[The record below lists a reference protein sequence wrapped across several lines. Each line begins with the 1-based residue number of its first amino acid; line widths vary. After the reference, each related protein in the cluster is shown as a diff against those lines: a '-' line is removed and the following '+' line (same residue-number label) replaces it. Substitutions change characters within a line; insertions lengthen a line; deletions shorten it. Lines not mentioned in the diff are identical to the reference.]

1 MKLFARIRTAS
12 SAEAR
17 HRPKPPTLHAWA
29 LEPRILF
36 DGAAAVSADAAQADA
51 APTADQAPS
60 ALDAQHLLDAAAACN
75 FPEATADQST
85 TVIFV
90 DSRVRDADTLLA
102 GADPRAEIVML
113 EVGRDGVRQMADYLA
128 DRRDISAISIV
139 AEGSEANIWLGNA
152 WLNNDSI
159 ADYAAQLDMIGKAL
173 AADGDLQIYSC
184 NLGRGTEGSAF
195 ARTLAD
201 LTGADVAVSDNRT
214 GAGGDWTLEVRTGD
228 VLAPAAFSAS
238 AMADY
243 DYTLATVTVINNND
257 SGAGSLR
264 AAIGSA
270 SSGDTITFNAGMTIT
285 LSSGQLSIGQNLTID
300 GDLDDNGSADV
311 TVDANYTSRVFS
323 ITSGTVSLD
332 GLTITHGLV
341 SGNGGAYNSVN
352 GGDALGAGISVTG
365 AGTKVTFLHSTIT
378 GNVAAG
384 GGGNGGSDNG
394 TYGYGGGGGAGW
406 GTTVGGSGGAFNAST
421 PGASGS
427 AGTGGDGGFTSV
439 SSAKGRGGSSGVSG
453 AGGAGGTSGSANAGG
468 TGGTAGS
475 GGLSFIGGGGGGYG
489 SGGNGSAVVGRGGI
503 GAGALAIGSGATVY
517 MASTSITNNLGAG
530 GGGAG
535 GYGVDGGDGGAGV
548 GGIYNNGAFKYENA
562 TITHTSNYGDGGTG
576 GTSSGGNAGTAG
588 LGGNAGTEW
597 LDGPGSTAAWTP
609 PLALSSNPTLTFSTN
624 SSDITSD
631 DIARDGEGGSIVI
644 SDLNLDI
651 YTVDS
656 GINQQADL
664 RFVNYN
670 SLDMLTYEDGV
681 STAFY
686 GFVIKSA
693 DGSNFSLQALDVH
706 NWGNYSGATVKAEAF
721 DGGVSVGSITFSGNT
736 ASAFV
741 HLNQGDEMGSTFLN
755 VDEIRL
761 HLNDDSLSWLGVNN
775 IQVGSPV
782 SGPSITSATYDAST
796 NVLTVTGANMT
807 TGDTIDVSKL
817 TLTGEGGNSY
827 VLTSANVTASSATS
841 FAVTLNATDQINV
854 EGLLNKNGTSA
865 VGASAYNLAGAL
877 NWDATASAPADTT
890 GNTVTVSNVQTPT
903 ITGVTYDEST
913 HVLSVTGTNL
923 VRTVGA
929 ANDITVNK
937 LTFTGQGG
945 ATYTLTAATANVEIT
960 DATSFSVTL
969 AGADIA
975 GVEAL
980 LNKNGT
986 ASSGG
991 TTYNLSAADD
1001 WDSVIGSTNIQSL
1014 INGITVSGVPTITGS
1029 TYDASTGTLVV
1040 TGTDFEA
1047 KAGVLN
1053 DIAVSKLTLKGEGG
1067 NTYTLTSSD
1076 VERDS
1081 ATQFTV
1087 VLNAADQLAING
1099 LLNKS
1104 GVTAV
1109 SGTTYN
1115 LAAADDWD
1123 ANHTSGDTATPTTAV
1138 TVSNVQMPTVT
1149 SATYDASTGV
1159 LAVTGTHLVAASGA
1173 ANDITANKLTF
1184 TGLGGATYTL
1194 TDTSNVELSS
1204 ATAFTITL
1212 SATDKAAIN
1221 LIINKNGTSATDAST
1236 YNLAVADD
1244 WNTVIGNT
1252 DISDATGNGIT
1263 ASNAFAI
1270 PTLGGA
1276 GGTTAATEQVAVAV
1290 VPGLTVADA
1299 DSATLVSATVSL
1311 TGGFQSAEDSLGF
1324 TNDGST
1330 MGNISAAYNSG
1341 TGVLTLTSAGATAT
1355 LAQWQ
1360 AALRAVTYT
1369 DGSDNPNTAN
1379 RTVSVAVN
1387 DGSANSSAASQ
1398 TLTVSAVNDAPT
1410 AIALSATTASTYDS
1424 GSNIAIGSLSRTD
1437 VDGGGPTYSIVS
1449 VDANTSGATY
1459 DLFNI
1464 SGATLRA
1471 ASPSTTTPGNYT
1483 VVIRVNDGDNNYDQS
1498 FTITVSNTLVVD
1510 TTADDA
1516 DGGSTY
1522 AAEKA
1527 DGTGLSLREAVGIA
1541 NRAGGATISFA
1552 SGLGTVTLGSS
1563 VTIGE
1568 NIALDADVVNSITV
1582 GGDIAIASGKTLTV
1596 ANGSGDTL
1604 TLSGNI
1610 TGAGNLVK
1618 SGAGTQVL
1626 SGSNSYS
1633 GNTTVA
1639 AGTLSID
1646 GDANLGSDSATVSL
1660 SGGNLTIT
1668 SAGTLDDNLAMS
1680 AGATIT
1686 NANAVTLSGNITGN
1700 NALTKAGAG
1709 ELTLSGT
1716 NVLASS
1722 TVIGGTLTVAD
1733 STNLGAG
1740 AVTLNG
1746 GSLTVTGSGVTVSNA
1761 VALTGAGTISNAN
1774 TVALSGIV
1782 SGTGAL
1788 TKAGAGTLTLSG
1800 DNTYSG
1806 ATAVNDGTLVAAH
1819 NNALGTTAGS
1829 TTVASGAA
1837 LGLQGGV
1844 TVAEAV
1850 SAAGTGISSAGA
1862 IYNVS
1867 GTNILSGNVTLNGAT
1882 ILGVTSDQ
1890 LTIGGN
1896 IGGGF
1901 NITKAGAGALV
1912 LSGSNS
1918 YNNTS
1923 VSAGTLSLATDANL
1937 GSGAVTLVGGT
1948 TLIVTGA
1955 TTIDNALTLSGNA
1968 TLDNSTAV
1976 TLSGAISGAGTTLT
1990 KSGAGTL
1997 TLSSTSNSAATTT
2010 ALTVTGGT
2018 LSVGTATTMVGGTLT
2033 LNGGSLTITSAGNTF
2048 SNAIAL
2054 LADATITNASA
2065 ATLSGQLSGSAALTK
2080 AGAGTL
2086 TLSNTGNSSAASTLT
2101 VTAGTVSVA
2110 SDSRLLG
2117 GAVTL
2122 NGGTLNLANAGT
2134 IDNAIVLGSGN
2145 GTISVTN
2152 GTATLSGI
2160 ISGTGS
2166 LTKTG
2171 GPALTL
2177 SGNNSHSGG
2186 TTIRGANGVSI
2197 TGSST
2202 GAMNLG
2208 TGAVTVEGGSTLAI
2222 TGTGTTV
2229 SNNITLLDDSDPS
2242 TSATITNANAVT
2254 LSGILSGAEALNKA
2268 GAGTLTLTATNTHTG
2283 AVTVSAGGLTLEGG
2297 SSIGDSSAVTVDS
2310 GATLTLNGG
2319 NETIGSLAGAGNVV
2333 LSYRLTAGGD
2343 NTNTTFSGVISSTN
2357 TSGIDKF
2364 GTGTLTLSGAN
2375 TYTGSTTVSAGTLAL
2390 SGNSAIAD
2398 ASAVTVLNGG
2408 TLNVSGTETVGSIA
2422 GAGAIAL
2429 VGTLRAGGNNTS
2441 TEFSG
2446 AISGSGGGSLTK
2458 QGTGTLTLSGTNTYN
2473 GGTTIS
2479 AGTVIAGSTG
2489 ALAASGVDLAA
2500 GTTLTFVAS
2509 GSFGNY
2515 IALSGS
2521 ATINVGS
2528 GYAATLSNTI
2538 DGAFNLTKTGTG
2550 ALTVSGATTYSGTTT
2565 VSEGTLYVTGS
2576 LGATSSLSVASGATL
2591 GGTGSIFA
2599 ASSGNNLTMNDGAT
2613 LAPGVAGVNNGIGT
2627 LTVNG
2632 NLRVSGSTMI
2642 DVAGNGGVGGTDFDQ
2657 VMVNGTVALNGGSL
2671 TVSRVNSYTATNGAT
2686 YRIIDNDST
2695 DAVTGASGIF
2705 GSVAEGTDLTSNG
2718 DIYTVRY
2725 ASGTGND
2732 VVLTAVVNPS
2742 VTGVSATTADGSYNA
2757 GDTVTITVTFDRS
2770 VTVTGVP
2777 TLTLNTGQTATY
2789 AGGSGGTTLSFSYT
2803 VQAGDTSA
2811 DLDYGSTSSL
2821 ALNGGA
2827 ILDSSTSLA
2836 AVLTLASPGAANSLG
2851 ANKDI
2856 VVDTTAPAAPGLAL
2870 TSDSGSSNSDRITNI
2885 GAITVSGLEGGASWE
2900 YSTNGGSSWTTGSG
2914 SSFTLSGDGAKSV
2927 VLRQTDTTGNT
2938 SGSSSAYTF
2947 TLDTSATAPTLTLAE
2962 DNGSSNSDG
2971 ITNNAT
2977 VNLTGLETGAS
2988 WEFSSNGGTSWT
3000 AGSGS
3005 SFNLS
3010 GDGAK
3015 SVIVRQTDTAGNPSG
3030 NSAALAFNLDTS
3042 APTPPV
3048 GTLGVAENSANGTV
3062 VGSVSATDTLSVVYS
3077 LVDNANGRFVID
3089 AASGEVSVADGSQL
3103 DYEATASHA
3112 VTVRA
3117 TDAAGNSSDTVLTVA
3132 LTDAN
3137 DAPTGSV
3144 AISGTAVVG
3153 ETLSVSTTLADAD
3166 GLGSI
3171 VYTWTDGN
3179 GNILGTGSSLVLT
3192 QADVDKTIIV
3202 TASYTD
3208 GLGKVETVSSTAT
3221 LAVASVNATNATQ
3234 TVEFNSSSSGGF
3246 SSGSLTTGSQ
3256 IPSNLIQPINT
3267 GTGLG
3272 AGGAP
3277 TGPGGGSGGSG
3288 ALSAGG
3294 GLGGGLGGSSGAGGS
3309 FGFGPS
3315 IFSSSFGD
3323 SGTSSTGT
3331 QTTSLQMEAQL
3342 DSGSNNSFTIPAEA
3356 LLGLDTSTGVSFQA
3370 AQADGASLPSWVR
3383 FDSATGSLSLK
3394 EGSGERTVVKIT
3406 ATDGKGNQAVIT
3418 VVLKPQQQSGQRQ
3431 NGSDGRPG
3439 GEGRGGQGRPNQ
3451 SRPAGGEPR
3460 AQLGKMPLSAQL
3472 QAFGTQRTHQD
3483 ADALLENLARLFA
3496 EPRDAA

>member
-1 MKLFARIRTAS
+1 MKLFERIRTVS

-17 HRPKPPTLHAWA
+17 HRPKPPPLHAWA

-36 DGAAAVSADAAQADA
+36 DGAAAVSADAAQPDA
-51 APTADQAPS
+51 APTADQPPS

-90 DSRVRDADTLLA
+90 DCRVRDAETLLA
-102 GADPRAEIVML
+102 GADPRAEVVML
-113 EVGRDGVRQMADYLA
+113 EAGRDGVQQMADYLA
-128 DRRDISAISIV
+128 DRRDISAISII
-139 AEGSEANIWLGNA
+139 AEGGEANVWLGNA
-152 WLNNDSI
+152 WLNNGSI
-159 ADYAAQLDMIGKAL
+159 ADYAAQFDTIGKAL

-184 NLGRGTEGSAF
+184 NLGRGTDGATF
-195 ARTLAD
+195 AQTLAD

-228 VLAPAAFSAS
+228 LSAPAAFSAS

-243 DYTLATVTVINNND
+243 DYTLATITVINNND

-264 AAIGSA
+264 AAIASA

-421 PGASGS
+421 AGASGS

-439 SSAKGRGGSSGVSG
+439 PSAKGRGGSSGVSG
-453 AGGAGGTSGSANAGG
+453 AGGAGGTSGIANAGG

-503 GAGALAIGSGATVY
+503 AAGALAIGSGATVY

-548 GGIYNNGAFKYENA
+548 GGIYNNGTFKYENA

-588 LGGNAGTEW
+588 SGGNAGTEW

-609 PLALSSNPTLTFSTN
+609 PSPT
-624 SSDITSD
+624 
-631 DIARDGEGGSIVI
+631 
-644 SDLNLDI
+644 
-651 YTVDS
+651 
-656 GINQQADL
+656 
-664 RFVNYN
+664 
-670 SLDMLTYEDGV
+670 
-681 STAFY
+681 
-686 GFVIKSA
+686 
-693 DGSNFSLQALDVH
+693 
-706 NWGNYSGATVKAEAF
+706 
-721 DGGVSVGSITFSGNT
+721 
-736 ASAFV
+736 
-741 HLNQGDEMGSTFLN
+741 
-755 VDEIRL
+755 
-761 HLNDDSLSWLGVNN
+761 
-775 IQVGSPV
+775 
-782 SGPSITSATYDAST
+782 PSITSATYDASS

-817 TLTGEGGNSY
+817 TLTGEGGNTY
-827 VLTSANVTASSATS
+827 VLTSANVTATSATS

-854 EGLLNKNGTSA
+854 EGLLNKNGTSS

-890 GNTVTVSNVQTPT
+890 GNAVTVSNVQTPT
-903 ITGVTYDEST
+903 ITGVAYNEST

-1001 WDSVIGSTNIQSL
+1001 WDSVIGNTNIQSL
-1014 INGITVSGVPTITGS
+1014 TNGITVSGVPTITGS

-1087 VLNAADQLAING
+1087 VLNAADQLAVNG

-1104 GVTAV
+1104 GVNAV

-1123 ANHTSGDTATPTTAV
+1123 ANHTSGDTANPTTAV
-1138 TVSNVQMPTVT
+1138 TVSNIQIPTVT

-1173 ANDITANKLTF
+1173 TNDITANKLTF

-1204 ATAFTITL
+1204 ATAFTISL

-1221 LIINKNGTSATDAST
+1221 LIINKNGTIATDAST
-1236 YNLAVADD
+1236 YNLAAADD

-1263 ASNAFAI
+1263 ASNAFAM

-1311 TGGFQSAEDSLGF
+1311 IGGFQSAEDSLGF

-1341 TGVLTLTSAGATAT
+1341 SGVLTLTSAGATAT

-1449 VDANTSGATY
+1449 VDTNTSGATY

-1464 SGATLRA
+1464 SAATLRA
-1471 ASPSTTTPGNYT
+1471 ASPSTTTPGSYT

-1563 VTIGE
+1563 ITIGE

-1582 GGDIAIASGKTLTV
+1582 GGDISIASGKTLTV
-1596 ANGSGDTL
+1596 TNGSGDTL
-1604 TLSGNI
+1604 NLSGNI
-1610 TGAGNLVK
+1610 
-1618 SGAGTQVL
+1618 SGAGSLTKSGIGTLTL
-1626 SGSNSYS
+1626 SGTNNYS
-1633 GNTTVA
+1633 GNTTVS
-1639 AGTLSID
+1639 AGTLSIA
-1646 GDANLGSDSATVSL
+1646 GDANLGTATL
-1660 SGGNLTIT
+1660 ALNG
-1668 SAGTLDDNLAMS
+1668 GTLD
-1680 AGATIT
+1680 I
-1686 NANAVTLSGNITGN
+1686 
-1700 NALTKAGAG
+1700 
-1709 ELTLSGT
+1709 
-1716 NVLASS
+1716 
-1722 TVIGGTLTVAD
+1722 
-1733 STNLGAG
+1733 
-1740 AVTLNG
+1740 
-1746 GSLTVTGSGVTVSNA
+1746 
-1761 VALTGAGTISNAN
+1761 
-1774 TVALSGIV
+1774 
-1782 SGTGAL
+1782 
-1788 TKAGAGTLTLSG
+1788 
-1800 DNTYSG
+1800 
-1806 ATAVNDGTLVAAH
+1806 
-1819 NNALGTTAGS
+1819 
-1829 TTVASGAA
+1829 
-1837 LGLQGGV
+1837 
-1844 TVAEAV
+1844 
-1850 SAAGTGISSAGA
+1850 
-1862 IYNVS
+1862 
-1867 GTNILSGNVTLNGAT
+1867 
-1882 ILGVTSDQ
+1882 
-1890 LTIGGN
+1890 
-1896 IGGGF
+1896 
-1901 NITKAGAGALV
+1901 
-1912 LSGSNS
+1912 
-1918 YNNTS
+1918 
-1923 VSAGTLSLATDANL
+1923 
-1937 GSGAVTLVGGT
+1937 
-1948 TLIVTGA
+1948 TGA
-1955 TTIDNALTLSGNA
+1955 TTIDNAITLSANAIVKADAAATLSGNISGSFELTKTGSAKLILSGTNNSQSWTTTVSQGELNIDGHTNIGSGNITLDGGMLSLTGAGINNANGGGGSGFDFFANAVSIGAGGGTLYAHGAQWFITGALTGSGTLTSSGDGILLLNNASSFTGNISITNGLLGVYGSSTLGSGEITLANSTQLYVGGVSKTISNNIVLAGNA
-1968 TLDNSTAV
+1968 TLATDNQGTFNNAESFATGAV
-1976 TLSGAISGAGTTLT
+1976 ANFSGTISESGGARTLTLSNASTSNAILLSGTNTHSGGTTLDTNTTLSISSAGALGSGTTTLGAGSILNVTGISTLSHAVALTGSAKLQTDADTTISGNITGNGLTLT

-2010 ALTVTGGT
+2010 GLTVTGGT

-2086 TLSNTGNSSAASTLT
+2086 TLSNTGNSSAAATLA

-2117 GAVTL
+2117 GVVTL

-2134 IDNAIVLGSGN
+2134 IDNAIALGVGN

-2152 GTATLSGI
+2152 GAGTLSGNI
-2160 ISGTGS
+2160 TGTGS

-2171 GPALTL
+2171 GQLLTL
-2177 SGNNSHSGG
+2177 SGTNDYSGG
-2186 TTIRGANGVSI
+2186 TTVRGAGMSVTS
-2197 TGSST
+2197 
-2202 GAMNLG
+2202 GANLG
-2208 TGAVTVEGGSTLAI
+2208 SGTVALEAGLTI
-2222 TGTGTTV
+2222 TGTATV
-2229 SNNITLLDDSDPS
+2229 GNAIAINAD
-2242 TSATITNANAVT
+2242 ATITNANAVT
-2254 LSGILSGAEALNKA
+2254 LSGVLSGSSVLTKA
-2268 GAGTLTLTATNTHTG
+2268 GTGTLTLSGTNTQSG
-2283 AVTVSAGGLTLEGG
+2283 GVTVSAGGLTLEGG
-2297 SSIGDSSAVTVDS
+2297 SSIGDSSAVTVNS

-2398 ASAVTVLNGG
+2398 ASAVTVLNAG
-2408 TLNVSGTETVGSIA
+2408 TLSVSGTETVGSIA

-2550 ALTVSGATTYSGTTT
+2550 ALTLSGATTYSGTTT

-2695 DAVTGASGIF
+2695 DAVTGATGIF

-2777 TLTLNTGQTATY
+2777 TLTLNTGQAATY
-2789 AGGSGGTTLSFSYT
+2789 AGGTGGTTLSFSYT

-2811 DLDYGSTSSL
+2811 DLDYGATSSL
-2821 ALNGGA
+2821 ALNGGT

-3015 SVIVRQTDTAGNPSG
+3015 SVIVRQNDTAGNASG

-3042 APTPPV
+3042 APTTPV

-3062 VGSVSATDTLSVVYS
+3062 VGSVSATDTLIVVYS

-3103 DYEATASHA
+3103 DYEVAASHA

-3137 DAPTGSV
+3137 DAPTGDV
-3144 AISGTAVVG
+3144 TISGTAVVG

-3179 GNILGTGSSLVLT
+3179 GNILGNGSSLVLT

-3208 GLGKVETVSSTAT
+3208 GLGKVETVSSTT
-3221 LAVASVNATNATQ
+3221 TVAVASGNATNATQ
-3234 TVEFNSSSSGGF
+3234 TVEFNASSSGGF
-3246 SSGSLTTGSQ
+3246 SGGSFTTGSQ
-3256 IPSNLIQPINT
+3256 IPTNLIQPINT
-3267 GTGLG
+3267 GSGLG
-3272 AGGAP
+3272 AGGGTGGAP

-3288 ALSAGG
+3288 ALSTSG
-3294 GLGGGLGGSSGAGGS
+3294 GLGGGLGGSSGAGS

-3323 SGTSSTGT
+3323 SGMSSTGT
-3331 QTTSLQMEAQL
+3331 QTTSIQMEAQL
-3342 DSGSNNSFTIPAEA
+3342 DGGSSNNFTVPAEA

-3406 ATDGKGNQAVIT
+3406 ATDGKGNQTVIT
-3418 VVLKPQQQSGQRQ
+3418 VVLKPQQPVQRQ
-3431 NGSDGRPG
+3431 NGEGRPG
-3439 GEGRGGQGRPNQ
+3439 GQEGRGGQGRSNQ
-3451 SRPAGGEPR
+3451 SRPVGDEPR
-3460 AQLGKMPLSAQL
+3460 AQLGKMPLSTQL
-3472 QAFGTQRTHQD
+3472 QAFGTQRTYQD
-3483 ADALLENLARLFA
+3483 ADALLENLARVFA

>member
-36 DGAAAVSADAAQADA
+36 DGAAAVCADAAQADA

-113 EVGRDGVRQMADYLA
+113 EAGRDGVQQMADYLA

-139 AEGSEANIWLGNA
+139 AEGGEANVWLGNA

-159 ADYAAQLDMIGKAL
+159 ADYAAQLDTIGEAL

-184 NLGRGTEGSAF
+184 NLGRGAEGAAF
-195 ARTLAD
+195 AQTLAD
-201 LTGADVAVSDNRT
+201 LTGADVAVSDDRT
-214 GAGGDWTLEVRTGD
+214 GVGGDWTLEVRTGD
-228 VLAPAAFSAS
+228 ISVPAAFSAS
-238 AMADY
+238 SMADY
-243 DYTLATVTVINNND
+243 DYTLATVTVTNNND

-406 GTTVGGSGGAFNAST
+406 GTTVGGSGGAFNNAT

-427 AGTGGDGGFTSV
+427 AGTGGNGGFTSV
-439 SSAKGRGGSSGVSG
+439 SSASGKGGSSGVSG
-453 AGGAGGTSGSANAGG
+453 AGGAGGTSGGANAGG
-468 TGGTAGS
+468 TGGAAGS
-475 GGLSFIGGGGGGYG
+475 GGLGFIGGGGGGYG
-489 SGGNGSAVVGRGGI
+489 SGGNGNAVVGRGGI
-503 GAGALAIGSGATVY
+503 GAGALSIGSGATVY
-517 MASTSITNNLGAG
+517 MASTSITNNLGG

-548 GGIYNNGAFKYENA
+548 GGIYNNGTFKYENA

-588 LGGNAGTEW
+588 SGGNAGTEW

-609 PLALSSNPTLTFSTN
+609 PSPT
-624 SSDITSD
+624 
-631 DIARDGEGGSIVI
+631 
-644 SDLNLDI
+644 
-651 YTVDS
+651 
-656 GINQQADL
+656 
-664 RFVNYN
+664 
-670 SLDMLTYEDGV
+670 
-681 STAFY
+681 
-686 GFVIKSA
+686 
-693 DGSNFSLQALDVH
+693 
-706 NWGNYSGATVKAEAF
+706 
-721 DGGVSVGSITFSGNT
+721 
-736 ASAFV
+736 
-741 HLNQGDEMGSTFLN
+741 
-755 VDEIRL
+755 
-761 HLNDDSLSWLGVNN
+761 
-775 IQVGSPV
+775 
-782 SGPSITSATYDAST
+782 PSITSATYDASS

-817 TLTGEGGNSY
+817 TLTGEGGNTY
-827 VLTSANVTASSATS
+827 VLTSANVTATSATS

-890 GNTVTVSNVQTPT
+890 GNAVTVSNVQTPT
-903 ITGVTYDEST
+903 ITGVTYNEST

-923 VRTVGA
+923 VRTVGV

-960 DATSFSVTL
+960 DASSFSVTV

-975 GVEAL
+975 GVEGL

-1001 WDSVIGSTNIQSL
+1001 WDSVIGNTNIQSL
-1014 INGITVSGVPTITGS
+1014 TNAITVSGVPTITGS

-1087 VLNAADQLAING
+1087 VLNAADQLAVNG

-1123 ANHTSGDTATPTTAV
+1123 ANHTSGDTANPTAAV
-1138 TVSNVQMPTVT
+1138 TVSNIQIPTVT

-1159 LAVTGTHLVAASGA
+1159 LAVTGTHLVAANGA
-1173 ANDITANKLTF
+1173 TNDITVNKLTV

-1221 LIINKNGTSATDAST
+1221 LIINKNGTSATDAGT

-1244 WNTVIGNT
+1244 WDTVIGNT

-1263 ASNAFAI
+1263 ASNAFAM

-1311 TGGFQSAEDSLGF
+1311 TGGFQSAEDLLGF

-1341 TGVLTLTSAGATAT
+1341 SGVLTLTSAGATAT

-1387 DGSANSSAASQ
+1387 DGSANSSIASQ

-1437 VDGGGPTYSIVS
+1437 VDGGGPTYSVVS

-1516 DGGSTY
+1516 DSGSTY

-1582 GGDIAIASGKTLTV
+1582 GGDISIASGKTLTV
-1596 ANGSGDTL
+1596 TNGSGDTL

-1646 GDANLGSDSATVSL
+1646 GDANLGSDSGTVSL

-1668 SAGTLDDNLAMS
+1668 SAGTIDDNLAMS

-1686 NANAVTLSGNITGN
+1686 NANAVTLSGNLTGN

-1761 VALTGAGTISNAN
+1761 VALTGDGTITNAN
-1774 TVALSGIV
+1774 AVALSGIV

-1867 GTNILSGNVTLNGAT
+1867 GTNILSGNVTLTGAT
-1882 ILGVTSDQ
+1882 FLGVTSEQ

-1901 NITKAGAGALV
+1901 NITKAGAGTLV

-1923 VSAGTLSLATDANL
+1923 VSAGTLSLATDGNF
-1937 GSGAVTLVGGT
+1937 GSGAVTLAGGT
-1948 TLIVTGA
+1948 TLAVTGA

-1968 TLDNSTAV
+1968 TLDNSAAV
-1976 TLSGAISGAGTTLT
+1976 TLSGAIGGAGTTLT

-2018 LSVGTATTMVGGTLT
+2018 LSVGAATTMIGGTLT

-2086 TLSNTGNSSAASTLT
+2086 TLSNTGNSSAAATLT

-2134 IDNAIVLGSGN
+2134 IDNAIALGSGN
-2145 GTISVTN
+2145 GTINVTT
-2152 GTATLSGI
+2152 GAGTLSGI
-2160 ISGTGS
+2160 ISGSGS

-2171 GPALTL
+2171 GQLLTL
-2177 SGNNSHSGG
+2177 SGTNDYSGG
-2186 TTIRGANGVSI
+2186 TTVRGAAGMSVTSGANLGSGVVALEASLTI
-2197 TGSST
+2197 TG
-2202 GAMNLG
+2202 A
-2208 TGAVTVEGGSTLAI
+2208 A
-2222 TGTGTTV
+2222 TV
-2229 SNNITLLDDSDPS
+2229 SNAIAVNAD
-2242 TSATITNANAVT
+2242 ATITNANAVT
-2254 LSGILSGAEALNKA
+2254 LSGVLSGSNALIKA
-2268 GAGTLTLTATNTHTG
+2268 GAGTLSLTGTNTHTG
-2283 AVTVSAGGLTLEGG
+2283 AVAVSAGGLTLVGG

-2310 GATLTLNGG
+2310 GATLTLGG
-2319 NETIGSLAGAGNVV
+2319 GAETIGSLAGAGNVV
-2333 LSYRLTAGGD
+2333 LGYKLTLGGD
-2343 NTNTTFSGVISSTN
+2343 NTSSTFSGAISGAGN
-2357 TSGIDKF
+2357 GIDKF

-2375 TYTGSTTVSAGTLAL
+2375 SYTGSTRVSAGTLAL

-2398 ASAVTVLNGG
+2398 TSAVTVLNGG

-2500 GTTLTFVAS
+2500 GTTLTFAAS

-2521 ATINVGS
+2521 ATINQ
-2528 GYAATLSNTI
+2528 
-2538 DGAFNLTKTGTG
+2538 K
-2550 ALTVSGATTYSGTTT
+2550 
-2565 VSEGTLYVTGS
+2565 
-2576 LGATSSLSVASGATL
+2576 
-2591 GGTGSIFA
+2591 
-2599 ASSGNNLTMNDGAT
+2599 
-2613 LAPGVAGVNNGIGT
+2613 
-2627 LTVNG
+2627 
-2632 NLRVSGSTMI
+2632 
-2642 DVAGNGGVGGTDFDQ
+2642 
-2657 VMVNGTVALNGGSL
+2657 
-2671 TVSRVNSYTATNGAT
+2671 
-2686 YRIIDNDST
+2686 
-2695 DAVTGASGIF
+2695 
-2705 GSVAEGTDLTSNG
+2705 
-2718 DIYTVRY
+2718 
-2725 ASGTGND
+2725 
-2732 VVLTAVVNPS
+2732 
-2742 VTGVSATTADGSYNA
+2742 
-2757 GDTVTITVTFDRS
+2757 
-2770 VTVTGVP
+2770 
-2777 TLTLNTGQTATY
+2777 
-2789 AGGSGGTTLSFSYT
+2789 
-2803 VQAGDTSA
+2803 
-2811 DLDYGSTSSL
+2811 
-2821 ALNGGA
+2821 
-2827 ILDSSTSLA
+2827 
-2836 AVLTLASPGAANSLG
+2836 
-2851 ANKDI
+2851 
-2856 VVDTTAPAAPGLAL
+2856 
-2870 TSDSGSSNSDRITNI
+2870 
-2885 GAITVSGLEGGASWE
+2885 
-2900 YSTNGGSSWTTGSG
+2900 
-2914 SSFTLSGDGAKSV
+2914 
-2927 VLRQTDTTGNT
+2927 
-2938 SGSSSAYTF
+2938 
-2947 TLDTSATAPTLTLAE
+2947 
-2962 DNGSSNSDG
+2962 
-2971 ITNNAT
+2971 
-2977 VNLTGLETGAS
+2977 
-2988 WEFSSNGGTSWT
+2988 
-3000 AGSGS
+3000 
-3005 SFNLS
+3005 
-3010 GDGAK
+3010 
-3015 SVIVRQTDTAGNPSG
+3015 
-3030 NSAALAFNLDTS
+3030 
-3042 APTPPV
+3042 
-3048 GTLGVAENSANGTV
+3048 
-3062 VGSVSATDTLSVVYS
+3062 
-3077 LVDNANGRFVID
+3077 
-3089 AASGEVSVADGSQL
+3089 
-3103 DYEATASHA
+3103 
-3112 VTVRA
+3112 
-3117 TDAAGNSSDTVLTVA
+3117 
-3132 LTDAN
+3132 
-3137 DAPTGSV
+3137 
-3144 AISGTAVVG
+3144 
-3153 ETLSVSTTLADAD
+3153 
-3166 GLGSI
+3166 
-3171 VYTWTDGN
+3171 
-3179 GNILGTGSSLVLT
+3179 
-3192 QADVDKTIIV
+3192 
-3202 TASYTD
+3202 
-3208 GLGKVETVSSTAT
+3208 
-3221 LAVASVNATNATQ
+3221 
-3234 TVEFNSSSSGGF
+3234 
-3246 SSGSLTTGSQ
+3246 
-3256 IPSNLIQPINT
+3256 
-3267 GTGLG
+3267 
-3272 AGGAP
+3272 
-3277 TGPGGGSGGSG
+3277 
-3288 ALSAGG
+3288 
-3294 GLGGGLGGSSGAGGS
+3294 
-3309 FGFGPS
+3309 
-3315 IFSSSFGD
+3315 
-3323 SGTSSTGT
+3323 
-3331 QTTSLQMEAQL
+3331 
-3342 DSGSNNSFTIPAEA
+3342 
-3356 LLGLDTSTGVSFQA
+3356 
-3370 AQADGASLPSWVR
+3370 
-3383 FDSATGSLSLK
+3383 
-3394 EGSGERTVVKIT
+3394 
-3406 ATDGKGNQAVIT
+3406 
-3418 VVLKPQQQSGQRQ
+3418 
-3431 NGSDGRPG
+3431 
-3439 GEGRGGQGRPNQ
+3439 
-3451 SRPAGGEPR
+3451 
-3460 AQLGKMPLSAQL
+3460 
-3472 QAFGTQRTHQD
+3472 
-3483 ADALLENLARLFA
+3483 
-3496 EPRDAA
+3496 

>member
-1 MKLFARIRTAS
+1 MKLFERIRTVS

-51 APTADQAPS
+51 APTADQPPS

-102 GADPRAEIVML
+102 GADPRAEVVIL
-113 EVGRDGVRQMADYLA
+113 AAGRDGIGQMADYLA

-139 AEGSEANIWLGNA
+139 AEGGEANIWLGNA

-159 ADYAAQLDMIGKAL
+159 ADYAAQLDTIGKAL

-184 NLGRGTEGSAF
+184 NLGRGTDGVVF
-195 ARTLAD
+195 AQALAD

-228 VLAPAAFSAS
+228 ISAPAAFSAS
-238 AMADY
+238 SMADY
-243 DYTLATVTVINNND
+243 DYTLATVTVTNNND

-264 AAIGSA
+264 ATIASA

-285 LSSGQLSIGQNLTID
+285 LSSGQLSISQNLTID

-311 TVDANYTSRVFS
+311 TVDANYNSRVFS

-394 TYGYGGGGGAGW
+394 SYGYGGGGGAGW
-406 GTTVGGSGGAFNAST
+406 GTTVGGSGGAFNNST

-427 AGTGGDGGFTSV
+427 AGTGGNGGFTSV
-439 SSAKGRGGSSGVSG
+439 SSASGRGGSSGVSG
-453 AGGAGGTSGSANAGG
+453 AGGAGGTSGGANAGG

-475 GGLSFIGGGGGGYG
+475 GGLGFIGGGGGGYG
-489 SGGNGSAVVGRGGI
+489 SGGNGNAVVGRGGI

-517 MASTSITNNLGAG
+517 MASTSITNNLGGG

-548 GGIYNNGAFKYENA
+548 GGIYNNGTFKYENA
-562 TITHTSNYGDGGTG
+562 TITHTSNYGDGGAG
-576 GTSSGGNAGTAG
+576 GTSSGGSAGSAG
-588 LGGNAGTEW
+588 SGGNAGTEW

-609 PLALSSNPTLTFSTN
+609 PVALSSNPTLTFSSD

-631 DIARDGEGGSIVI
+631 DIARDGEGGSVVI
-644 SDLNLDI
+644 SDLNLDT
-651 YTVDS
+651 YAVDS
-656 GINQQADL
+656 GVNQQADL

-670 SLDMLTYEDGV
+670 TLDMLTYEDGV

-706 NWGNYSGATVKAEAF
+706 NWGDYSGATVKAEAF

-741 HLNQGDEMGSTFLN
+741 HLNQGDELGSTFLN
-755 VDEIRL
+755 VDEVRL

-782 SGPSITSATYDAST
+782 SGPSITSATYDASS

-817 TLTGEGGNSY
+817 TLTGEGGNTY

-865 VGASAYNLAGAL
+865 VGASVYNLAGAL

-890 GNTVTVSNVQTPT
+890 GNAVTVSNVQTPT
-903 ITGVTYDEST
+903 ITGVAYDEST

-969 AGADIA
+969 AGADIT
-975 GVEAL
+975 GVEGL

-1001 WDSVIGSTNIQSL
+1001 WDSVIGNTNIQSL
-1014 INGITVSGVPTITGS
+1014 TNAITVSGVPTITGS

-1087 VLNAADQLAING
+1087 VLNAADQLAVNG

-1104 GVTAV
+1104 GVNAV

-1123 ANHTSGDTATPTTAV
+1123 ANHTSGDTANPTTAV
-1138 TVSNVQMPTVT
+1138 TVSNIQIPTVT
-1149 SATYDASTGV
+1149 SATYDASTGI

-1194 TDTSNVELSS
+1194 TDTSNVEISS

-1236 YNLAVADD
+1236 YNLAAADN

-1252 DISDATGNGIT
+1252 DIADATGNGIT
-1263 ASNAFAI
+1263 ASNAFAT
-1270 PTLGGA
+1270 PTLSGG

-1311 TGGFQSAEDSLGF
+1311 TGGFQSAEDLLGF

-1341 TGVLTLTSAGATAT
+1341 SGVLTLTSAGATAT

-1379 RTVSVAVN
+1379 RTISVAVN

-1449 VDANTSGATY
+1449 VDANTTGATY

-1498 FTITVSNTLVVD
+1498 FTIAVTNALVVD
-1510 TTADDA
+1510 TTTDDV
-1516 DGGSTY
+1516 DDGSTY
-1522 AAEKA
+1522 ASEKA

-1552 SGLGTVTLGSS
+1552 SGLGTVALGPSI
-1563 VTIGE
+1563 TIGE
-1568 NIALDADVVNSITV
+1568 NIALDADVVNTIIVS
-1582 GGDIAIASGKTLTV
+1582 GDIAIASGKTLTV
-1596 ANGSGDTL
+1596 ANNSGDLL

-1610 TGAGNLVK
+1610 
-1618 SGAGTQVL
+1618 SGAGSLTKNGAGTLVL

-1633 GNTTVA
+1633 GDTVLA
-1639 AGTLSID
+1639 AGTLSIG
-1646 GDANLGSDSATVSL
+1646 GDANLGSDSATVTL

-1668 SAGTLDDNLAMS
+1668 SAGTIDDSLVMS

-1686 NANAVTLSGNITGN
+1686 NANAVTLSGNLTGN
-1700 NALTKAGAG
+1700 NALTKDGAG

-1733 STNLGAG
+1733 STNLGTG

-1761 VALTGAGTISNAN
+1761 VALTGDGTITNTNA
-1774 TVALSGIV
+1774 VALSGIV

-1788 TKAGAGTLTLSG
+1788 TKAGAGALTLSG

-1806 ATAVNDGTLVAAH
+1806 ATAVNAGTLVAAH
-1819 NNALGTTAGS
+1819 SNALGTTAGS
-1829 TTVASGAA
+1829 TTVASGAS

-1850 SAAGTGISSAGA
+1850 SASGTGTSSAGA

-1867 GTNILSGNVTLNGAT
+1867 GTNTLTGNVTLTGAAFLGAT
-1882 ILGVTSDQ
+1882 SEQ
-1890 LTIGGN
+1890 LTISGN

-1901 NITKAGAGALV
+1901 NITKAGAGTLA

-1918 YNNTS
+1918 YNNTT
-1923 VSAGTLSLATDANL
+1923 VSAGTLSVATDGNL
-1937 GSGAVTLVGGT
+1937 GSGAVTLAGGT
-1948 TLIVTGA
+1948 TLAVTGA
-1955 TTIDNALTLSGNA
+1955 TTIDNAVTLSGNA
-1968 TLDNSTAV
+1968 TLDNSAAV

-1997 TLSSTSNSAATTT
+1997 TLSSTSNSTATTT
-2010 ALTVTGGT
+2010 ALTATGGT
-2018 LSVGTATTMVGGTLT
+2018 LSVGAATTMVGGAVT
-2033 LNGGSLTITSAGNTF
+2033 LNGGSLTITGSGDTYA
-2048 SNAIAL
+2048 NAIT
-2054 LADATITNASA
+2054 LANDATITNANA
-2065 ATLSGQLSGSAALTK
+2065 ATLSGAITGAQALTK

-2086 TLSNTGNSSAASTLT
+2086 TLSSTSNSGAATTLT

-2110 SDSRLLG
+2110 SDSRLVG

-2122 NGGTLNLANAGT
+2122 NGGTLNLANNAGT
-2134 IDNAIVLGSGN
+2134 LDNDIALGSGN

-2152 GTATLSGI
+2152 GAATLSGV

-2177 SGNNSHSGG
+2177 SGNNSYSGG

-2208 TGAVTVEGGSTLAI
+2208 TGAVTVWGNSALTI
-2222 TGTGTTV
+2222 TGTSTTV
-2229 SNNITLLDDSDPS
+2229 SNNITLQDDSDPG

-2254 LSGILSGAEALNKA
+2254 LSGVLSGAEALTKV
-2268 GAGTLTLTATNTHTG
+2268 GAGTLSLTGSNTHTG
-2283 AVTVSAGGLTLEGG
+2283 AVAVSVGGLTLVGG
-2297 SSIGDSSAVTVDS
+2297 SSIGNTSAVTVDS
-2310 GATLTLNGG
+2310 GATLTLGG
-2319 NETIGSLAGAGNVV
+2319 GAETIGSLAGAGNVV

-2343 NTNTTFSGVISSTN
+2343 STSTVFSGAISSTN
-2357 TSGIDKF
+2357 TSGLTKTGS
-2364 GTGTLTLSGAN
+2364 GTLMLTGNNTYTGSTTVAAGTLTANRVGGALADTTAVSVASGATFTAWTDETIGSVAGAGNVSLNSGTLTVGGNATSAEVSGVVSGNGNLNKTGSGTFALSGSN
-2375 TYTGSTTVSAGTLAL
+2375 TYTGSTTVSAGTLEAKNAAAL
-2390 SGNSAIAD
+2390 G
-2398 ASAVTVLNGG
+2398 TTGGG
-2408 TLNVSGTETVGSIA
+2408 TTVS
-2422 GAGAIAL
+2422 
-2429 VGTLRAGGNNTS
+2429 
-2441 TEFSG
+2441 SG
-2446 AISGSGGGSLTK
+2446 AALAVQGGITLAETLTLSGSGISSTGALVNISGINTLSGGITLGADSAI
-2458 QGTGTLTLSGTNTYN
+2458 GTTAGTLTLSGAVS
-2473 GGTTIS
+2473 GGFALSKFGSGTLTMSATSNYTGLTSVS
-2479 AGTVIAGSTG
+2479 AGTLLVI
-2489 ALAASGVDLAA
+2489 
-2500 GTTLTFVAS
+2500 
-2509 GSFGNY
+2509 
-2515 IALSGS
+2515 
-2521 ATINVGS
+2521 
-2528 GYAATLSNTI
+2528 
-2538 DGAFNLTKTGTG
+2538 
-2550 ALTVSGATTYSGTTT
+2550 
-2565 VSEGTLYVTGS
+2565 GS
-2576 LGATSSLSVASGATL
+2576 LGATSGLSVSSGATL

-2599 ASSGNNLTMNDGAT
+2599 ASSTNNLTINDGAT
-2613 LAPGVAGVNNGIGT
+2613 LAPGVAGTNNGIGR

-2632 NLRVSGSTMI
+2632 NLRVSGAMEAE
-2642 DVAGNGGVGGTDFDQ
+2642 VAGAGGVGGTDFDQ
-2657 VMVNGTVALNGGSL
+2657 VTVNGVVSLNGGSL
-2671 TVSRVNSYTATNGAT
+2671 SVARASGYTTISGTT
-2686 YRIIDNDST
+2686 YRLIDNDST
-2695 DAVTGASGIF
+2695 DAVTGATGIF
-2705 GSVAEGTDLTSNG
+2705 ANAAEGAELTSNG
-2718 DIYTVRY
+2718 DIYTVSY

-2732 VVLTAVVNPS
+2732 VVLTAVV
-2742 VTGVSATTADGSYNA
+2742 
-2757 GDTVTITVTFDRS
+2757 
-2770 VTVTGVP
+2770 
-2777 TLTLNTGQTATY
+2777 
-2789 AGGSGGTTLSFSYT
+2789 
-2803 VQAGDTSA
+2803 
-2811 DLDYGSTSSL
+2811 
-2821 ALNGGA
+2821 
-2827 ILDSSTSLA
+2827 
-2836 AVLTLASPGAANSLG
+2836 
-2851 ANKDI
+2851 
-2856 VVDTTAPAAPGLAL
+2856 
-2870 TSDSGSSNSDRITNI
+2870 
-2885 GAITVSGLEGGASWE
+2885 
-2900 YSTNGGSSWTTGSG
+2900 
-2914 SSFTLSGDGAKSV
+2914 
-2927 VLRQTDTTGNT
+2927 
-2938 SGSSSAYTF
+2938 
-2947 TLDTSATAPTLTLAE
+2947 
-2962 DNGSSNSDG
+2962 
-2971 ITNNAT
+2971 
-2977 VNLTGLETGAS
+2977 
-2988 WEFSSNGGTSWT
+2988 
-3000 AGSGS
+3000 
-3005 SFNLS
+3005 
-3010 GDGAK
+3010 
-3015 SVIVRQTDTAGNPSG
+3015 
-3030 NSAALAFNLDTS
+3030 
-3042 APTPPV
+3042 PV
-3048 GTLGVAENSANGTV
+3048 
-3062 VGSVSATDTLSVVYS
+3062 
-3077 LVDNANGRFVID
+3077 VID
-3089 AASGEVSVADGSQL
+3089 V
-3103 DYEATASHA
+3103 
-3112 VTVRA
+3112 
-3117 TDAAGNSSDTVLTVA
+3117 
-3132 LTDAN
+3132 N
-3137 DAPTGSV
+3137 DAPTGDV
-3144 AISGTAVVG
+3144 TISGLAIVG
-3153 ETLSVSTTLADAD
+3153 ETLTVSNTLADAD

-3179 GNILGTGSSLVLT
+3179 GNILGTGPSLVL
-3192 QADVDKTIIV
+3192 ASEYVDKTIVV

-3208 GLGKVETVSSTAT
+3208 GLGKVEIVSSTAT
-3221 LAVASVNATNATQ
+3221 LAVASGNATNATQ
-3234 TVEFNSSSSGGF
+3234 TVDFNSSSSGGF
-3246 SSGSLTTGSQ
+3246 SGGSFTTGSQ
-3256 IPSNLIQPINT
+3256 IPTNLIQPINT
-3267 GTGLG
+3267 GFGLG
-3272 AGGAP
+3272 VGGGTGGAP

-3288 ALSAGG
+3288 ALSTGGSAG
-3294 GLGGGLGGSSGAGGS
+3294 GLGGGLGDSLGSGTGGG

-3323 SGTSSTGT
+3323 SGTSSTST

-3342 DSGSNNSFTIPAEA
+3342 DTGSNISFTMPAEA

-3370 AQADGASLPSWVR
+3370 AQANGGSLPAWVS
-3383 FDSATGSLSLK
+3383 FDSGTGSLSLK
-3394 EGSGERTVVKIT
+3394 EGGGERTVVKIT
-3406 ATDGKGNQAVIT
+3406 ATDGKGNQTVIT
-3418 VVLKPQQQSGQRQ
+3418 VVLKPQQPGQRQ
-3431 NGSDGRPG
+3431 NGEGRPG
-3439 GEGRGGQGRPNQ
+3439 GQEGRGGQGRPNQ
-3451 SRPAGGEPR
+3451 SRPVGGEPR
-3460 AQLGKMPLSAQL
+3460 AQLGKMSLSTQL

-3483 ADALLENLARLFA
+3483 ADALLENLARVFA